1 MSSPRPL
8 LLKWAEMASLPFW
21 VVDAFVEKPLAG
33 NPAAVVFLDGPRDD
47 AWRAAVAREF
57 GLSETA
63 FVETEGRALRLRWFT
78 PSVEVDLC
86 GHATLA
92 AAHALWESGRLPK
105 DLPARFET
113 KSGPLAAR
121 LDGDWIALDLPA
133 RPVAAAAPSPSLRA
147 ALGAAPLW
155 FGENDGVFLAELDS
169 EEAVR
174 RFAPDLDSL
183 AAATPKGLIVTAAAR
198 GKTYDVVSR
207 CFFPAE
213 GIPEDPVTGSA
224 HCALGPYWA
233 RRLGKPELV
242 ALQASSR
249 GGILRVRHKGARV
262 ELGGRAITARSGL
275 LLRSKPR

>member
-1 MSSPRPL
+1 
-8 LLKWAEMASLPFW
+8 MASLPFW
-21 VVDAFVEKPLAG
+21 VVDAFVEKTFTG

-47 AWRAAVAREF
+47 AWRADVAREF

-63 FVETEGRALRLRWFT
+63 FVEPEGRALRLRWFT

-92 AAHALWESGRLPK
+92 AAHALWESGRLSK

-113 KSGPLAAR
+113 RSGPLVAR
-121 LDGDWIALDLPA
+121 RDGDFISLDLPA
-133 RPVAAAAPSPSLRA
+133 RPVAAAPPPPGLLTALR
-147 ALGAAPLW
+147 AAPLW
-155 FGENDGVFLAELDS
+155 FGENDGVFLAELES

-174 RFAPDLDSL
+174 RFAPDLPAL
-183 AAATPKGLIVTAAAR
+183 AAAAPKGLIVTAAAR
-198 GKTYDVVSR
+198 LKPYDVVSR

-233 RRLGKPELV
+233 SRLGKTDLV
-242 ALQASSR
+242 ACQASAR
-249 GGILRVRHKGARV
+249 GGILRVRPNGARV
-262 ELGGRAITARSGL
+262 EIGGRAITARSGS
-275 LLRSKPR
+275 LR

>member
-1 MSSPRPL
+1 
-8 LLKWAEMASLPFW
+8 MADLPFW
-21 VVDAFVEKPLAG
+21 VVNAFAEGPLTG
-33 NPAAVVFLDGPRDD
+33 NPAAVVFLDGPRGD

-63 FVETEGRALRLRWFT
+63 FVEPEGPAFRLRWFT
-78 PSVEVDLC
+78 PAVEVDLC

-105 DLPARFET
+105 DRAARFET
-113 KSGPLAAR
+113 KSGPLAAKR
-121 LDGDWIALDLPA
+121 DGDSIALDLPA
-133 RPVAAAAPSPSLRA
+133 RPVAASAPAPGIRA
-147 ALGAAPLW
+147 ALRANPLW

-174 RFAPDLDSL
+174 RFAPDLSAL

-233 RRLGKPELV
+233 QRLGKTEL
-242 ALQASSR
+242 AACQASAR
-249 GGILRVRHKGARV
+249 GGLLRVRMKGARV
-262 ELGGRAITARSGL
+262 EIGGRAITASTGVRTFVE
-275 LLRSKPR
+275 